1 MATRRE
7 EIKLLI
13 EMLNSWGYDVIPKKD
28 KDKDT
33 KWEQTTM
40 QELNHLIKT
49 NKH

>member
-13 EMLNSWGYDVIPKKD
+13 EMLNSWGYDVTPKKD
-28 KDKDT
+28 KDT
-33 KWEQTTM
+33 EWEQTTM